1 MRHLPVFNGS
11 FSDISQIRIDIFIE
25 IDDFLSAVFPAPFH
39 DSLSS
44 AVALTGDN
52 DGADDER
59 GDSDSGDHAYSDKDI
74 FDV

>member
-1 MRHLPVFNGS
+1 MRHLPFYGRFLDS
-11 FSDISQIRIDIFIE
+11 LQIRIDIFIE

-59 GDSDSGDHAYSDKDI
+59 SDGNSGNCAYNDEDI